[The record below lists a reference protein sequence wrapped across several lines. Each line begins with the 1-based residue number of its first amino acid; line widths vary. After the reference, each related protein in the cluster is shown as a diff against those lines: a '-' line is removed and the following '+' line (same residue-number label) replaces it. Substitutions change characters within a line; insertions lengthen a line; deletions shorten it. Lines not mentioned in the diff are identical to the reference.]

1 MHIYEI
7 IRILDVAVWI
17 VMASFTLTYG
27 LSSKKFLYFFFYSIF
42 WVVLLPIPYYIDY
55 IKLMLGEDISISLIF
70 FSIFIEGLLI
80 QKIIKAGLIELRVY
94 KKIKFEFSNTFIWVL
109 KCSPVI
115 LLGIIVLPLFM
126 LSLFIIGIII
136 SIINIH
142 RTYWNSNENAK
153 NKILIIFLFIIY
165 TISTM
170 VLGSFFILKDIEFNW
185 YYYSISEIYITIF
198 SFVLAGFWT
207 GRLTNQ
213 QSKNL
218 KRINE
223 LEREKQIEL
232 KKVNES
238 LNEKIKAETEKLNEI
253 LSIKKF
259 YLGIISH
266 DLRGPLNESIYIL
279 KQLNKKNKGFI
290 QNQIDRLETINESFY
305 LFLNW
310 IEAKNFN
317 KSRVFRV
324 LNLDDQLSN
333 ILLEFEDAILSKK
346 IQIIKSVDPEL
357 TLFFNYIFIETI
369 LRNIIGNAIKFN
381 RMNGSIEII
390 AIKRAHF
397 TSIAIIDNGEGVFQ
411 AHIDGIL
418 SNPVNKIGTKKEDSF
433 GFGLFICKE
442 IIEQYGGS
450 LKVKSKPNSGTT
462 VILKFLNENKINN
475 S

>member
-1 MHIYEI
+1 MQTYDI
-7 IRILDVAVWI
+7 IRFINISVWVGI
-17 VMASFTLTYG
+17 AAFALSYG
-27 LSSKKFLYFFFYSIF
+27 LSYRKFLYFFFYC
-42 WVVLLPIPYYIDY
+42 LLYIVALPGPYYINY
-55 IKLMLGEDISISLIF
+55 LKLTLGENTSIALIYF
-70 FSIFIEGLLI
+70 AFYTGGLII
-80 QKIIKAGLIELRVY
+80 QKIIKVVLIELRVH
-94 KKIKFEFSNTFIWVL
+94 KKIKFEFSNTLEWVL
-109 KCSPVI
+109 KGSPLI
-115 LLGIIVLPLFM
+115 LLGIFLLPNLM
-126 LSLFIIGIII
+126 LTLFIAGLIIT
-136 SIINIH
+136 IINIH
-142 RTYWNSNENAK
+142 RTYLNSSEN
-153 NKILIIFLFIIY
+153 NKVKIILLFLFILY
-165 TISTM
+165 TISAM
-170 VLGSFFILKDIEFNW
+170 VMCSFYIVKNGEKYS
-185 YYYSISEIYITIF
+185 YYYSICEIYITIL
-198 SFVLAGFWT
+198 SLALAGLLA
-207 GRLTNQ
+207 GRITNQ
-213 QSKNL
+213 HAINI

-223 LEREKQIEL
+223 LEREKQVEL

-253 LSIKKF
+253 ISIKKF

-266 DLRGPLNESIYIL
+266 DLRGPLNEAIFLL
-279 KQLNKKNKGFI
+279 KQVNNNNNGFI
-290 QNQIDRLETINESFY
+290 QSQIDRLETINESFY

-324 LNLDDQLSN
+324 LNLDDQLIN
-333 ILLEFEDAILSKK
+333 ILLEFEDAIQSKE
-346 IQIIKSVDPEL
+346 ILIKKSIAPDL
-357 TLFFNYIFIETI
+357 TIFFNYIFIETI
-369 LRNIIGNAIKFN
+369 LRNIIGNSIKFN
-381 RMNGSIEII
+381 RMNGFIEIK

-397 TSIAIIDNGEGVFQ
+397 TSIAIIDNGDGVFQ